1 MDGAAQLHAVVRGHV
16 QGVGFRYFVV
26 DRAEDLD
33 LVGYV
38 RNLGDGRAVE
48 VVAEGPRDDLEKLL
62 VELWNGPRGSRVA
75 GVETH
80 WGPRTGNFRGF
91 EVRY

>member
-1 MDGAAQLHAVVRGHV
+1 MEGTAQLHAVVRGYV
-16 QGVGFRYFVV
+16 QGVGFRFFVLE
-26 DRAEDLD
+26 RAEVLG

-38 RNLGDGRAVE
+38 RNIRDGRSVE
-48 VVAEGPRDDLEKLL
+48 VVAEGPRQDLEAFLSDL
-62 VELWNGPRGSRVA
+62 RMGPGGSRVD

-80 WGPRTGNFRGF
+80 WGPFTGSYHGF